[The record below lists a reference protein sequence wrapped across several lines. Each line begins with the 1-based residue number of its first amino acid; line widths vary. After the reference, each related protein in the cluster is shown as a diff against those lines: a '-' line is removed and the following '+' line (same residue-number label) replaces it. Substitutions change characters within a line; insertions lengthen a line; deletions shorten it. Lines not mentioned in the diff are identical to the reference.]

1 MLKSGAGL
9 FFSALIM
16 SSSSTE
22 LLKERHT
29 KLCPTRDE
37 MWGQLPRVQNADR
50 KNAVNPSFSHCQH
63 KHLTDAFLLPIHCI
77 YHSAWKLPLFFFSST
92 RLFYSWITFSITFTL
107 HISQSMCQNSW
118 SAISAACSKIQ
129 PCQTP
134 VLEVRSPKASLSPA
148 NFTQPPREK
157 KQNFKGPYKW
167 DLWQTSMKMPKQSH
181 LWASDVYTSGSFM
194 EASKQ
199 NKENSSSK
207 SSFLPTVHMATN
219 PGLHGFSRLKNLFVK
234 LAWSCYFTSI

>member
-77 YHSAWKLPLFFFSST
+77 YHSAWKLPLFFFPQPDYFTAGS
-92 RLFYSWITFSITFTL
+92 LFPSLSLCTFLKACARTAEVPFQQPAVKYSPVKPQSWRSGHPKLHWVQPTSLNLQEKKNKTSKDHTNEIYDKLPWKCQSKVISEILMFTL
-107 HISQSMCQNSW
+107 LAASWKLPSKTKRTAPQNLPSCPQFTWPQIQVFMVSPDLKIS
-118 SAISAACSKIQ
+118 
-129 PCQTP
+129 
-134 VLEVRSPKASLSPA
+134 
-148 NFTQPPREK
+148 F
-157 KQNFKGPYKW
+157 
-167 DLWQTSMKMPKQSH
+167 
-181 LWASDVYTSGSFM
+181 
-194 EASKQ
+194 
-199 NKENSSSK
+199 
-207 SSFLPTVHMATN
+207 
-219 PGLHGFSRLKNLFVK
+219 
-234 LAWSCYFTSI
+234 